1 MRRWIRFSGGW
12 RGHGIHYFGDP
23 SLHSGN
29 GKSCR
34 VALQSVT
41 KVKTSWLSLDVH
53 SVQHLRIQMSDLLT
67 WEKRSLAIK
76 PASQIFIDGKYV
88 DAASG
93 KTFDDISPRDHRVIA
108 RIASGDVEDVNRAV
122 ASGLK
127 AFESGV
133 WSEMNPR
140 DKKKIMLKWAQLLN
154 DHYEELALLETL
166 DVGKPISDSLSV
178 DSQNMPRVIQ
188 WYAETIDKTYDEI
201 APSPRN
207 GLAMI
212 TREPLGVIGAVVPW
226 NYPMMITSWKVA
238 PALAMG
244 NSIVVKPAENS
255 SLSALRMAE
264 LAIEAGLPEG
274 VFNVVPGLG
283 AEAGQALARHMD
295 VAKLA
300 FTGSGPTGRKMMQY
314 AAESNMKQVSLELGG
329 KSPHVVLKDC
339 VDLDV
344 AASTIAWGIY
354 YNSGQTCNA
363 GSRIIV
369 EREIK
374 DELFAKISKFID
386 EFKVGDPLDPKTMMG
401 PLVSK
406 LQRDRV
412 NAYLDLV
419 GQNGEE
425 VIFGGEKTSGDDL
438 TIKPTLIANVDNSSR
453 LAQEEI
459 FGPVLVAVEAKDEED
474 AIKLAN
480 QSEYGLA
487 AAVWTG
493 NVARAHRFARRLR
506 AGTVWVNT
514 FDALDVITPFGGF
527 KGSGSGRDKSLHAL
541 DAYSALK
548 TTWVDLS

>member
-1 MRRWIRFSGGW
+1 
-12 RGHGIHYFGDP
+12 
-23 SLHSGN
+23 
-29 GKSCR
+29 
-34 VALQSVT
+34 
-41 KVKTSWLSLDVH
+41 
-53 SVQHLRIQMSDLLT
+53 
-67 WEKRSLAIK
+67 
-76 PASQIFIDGKYV
+76 
-88 DAASG
+88 
-93 KTFDDISPRDHRVIA
+93 
-108 RIASGDVEDVNRAV
+108 
-122 ASGLK
+122 
-127 AFESGV
+127 
-133 WSEMNPR
+133 
-140 DKKKIMLKWAQLLN
+140 
-154 DHYEELALLETL
+154 
-166 DVGKPISDSLSV
+166 
-178 DSQNMPRVIQ
+178 
-188 WYAETIDKTYDEI
+188 
-201 APSPRN
+201 
-207 GLAMI
+207 
-212 TREPLGVIGAVVPW
+212 
-226 NYPMMITSWKVA
+226 
-238 PALAMG
+238 
-244 NSIVVKPAENS
+244 
-255 SLSALRMAE
+255 
-264 LAIEAGLPEG
+264 
-274 VFNVVPGLG
+274 
-283 AEAGQALARHMD
+283 
-295 VAKLA
+295 
-300 FTGSGPTGRKMMQY
+300 
-314 AAESNMKQVSLELGG
+314 MKQVSLELGG